1 MVFYFV
7 LASLATYRAARMVAM
22 EDGPFDVFTRLQE
35 RIDQKTWIGRGL
47 RCTLCVSF
55 WLALP
60 AALLVGPADPRELLL
75 LWGGIAG
82 SVVIVHKVIA

>member
-1 MVFYFV
+1 MVLYFI
-7 LASLATYRAARMVAM
+7 LAMLATYRVARMIAL
-22 EDGPFDVFTRLQE
+22 EDGPFDIFSRLQDHV
-35 RIDQKTWIGRGL
+35 DQKTWVGRGL
-47 RCTLCVSF
+47 RCVLCVSF

-82 SVVIVHKVIA
+82 SVMIVHKVIA